1 VEEEMTTGMMNQFT
15 NNQTATGAPI
25 WNPDDD
31 PEKIMMDVYDHFFK
45 LLPSVFEQS
54 KKMVEGG
61 YGDTP
66 TDVFLG
72 VIGLGELTVDV
83 REQMQKGVIPM
94 FKERLDRNSKIRYKP
109 EEYVGDET
117 IDSYFQVTLEKTE
130 RDKEVMIELA
140 DYVQAAMNLG
150 VKESDLIED
159 LGRLPFPA
167 DIYLNDSL
175 EPSSFSAIDLILV
188 GDKDRINQITPNYD
202 RDYKGPVPK

>member
-1 VEEEMTTGMMNQFT
+1 
-15 NNQTATGAPI
+15 
-25 WNPDDD
+25 
-31 PEKIMMDVYDHFFK
+31 
-45 LLPSVFEQS
+45 
-54 KKMVEGG
+54 
-61 YGDTP
+61 
-66 TDVFLG
+66 
-72 VIGLGELTVDV
+72 
-83 REQMQKGVIPM
+83 
-94 FKERLDRNSKIRYKP
+94 KP